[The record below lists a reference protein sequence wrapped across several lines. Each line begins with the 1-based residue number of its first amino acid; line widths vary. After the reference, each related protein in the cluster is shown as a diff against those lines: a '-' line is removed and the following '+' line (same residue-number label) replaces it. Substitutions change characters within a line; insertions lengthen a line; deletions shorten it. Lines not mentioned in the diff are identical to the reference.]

1 MSINY
6 VKCKIPDKFAN
17 MLNFKPSNHARDL
30 FESSDDL
37 EGMAGVNTEE
47 ESEDSDE
54 SVDSDASED
63 DNDCTVM
70 GEHDLFI
77 YIVAV

>member
-1 MSINY
+1 M
-6 VKCKIPDKFAN
+6 
-17 MLNFKPSNHARDL
+17 

-47 ESEDSDE
+47 ESEDSDV

-63 DNDCTVM
+63 DDDCTVM
-70 GEHDLFI
+70 GEHELFI
-77 YIVAV
+77 YIVTV